1 MNPDEQHIAALDR
14 QQHRNVRVEI
24 WGRFQAMHGPRHI
37 IDGATPAIGFL
48 LGYSVA
54 GAEVGVFIA
63 ILIAVVLAAFRLIRG
78 DSVRVVAASVL
89 VILVFSLFVEITG
102 EGRGFYLPEV
112 ALCLVL
118 TVLFGSTLLT
128 GKPLSYTVSRRI
140 RLEPAQPADPA
151 VRLPLHRRITLA
163 WFVFWAVHVAVML
176 PLYLANKVVILGTV
190 ALILGKPALVVMLAV
205 TWLWVRANG
214 PRPSEAE
221 GSIVETEV
229 T

>member
-1 MNPDEQHIAALDR
+1 MNPDEQHVVTPDR
-14 QQHRNVRVEI
+14 QQHVDVIVEI
-24 WGRFQAMHGPRHI
+24 RGNFQATHGPQHI
-37 IDGATPAIGFL
+37 IDGATLAIGFL

-78 DSVRVVAASVL
+78 DSIRVVAASVS

-102 EGRGFYLPEV
+102 VGRGFYLPEL
-112 ALCLVL
+112 ALCVVM
-118 TVLFGSTLLT
+118 TVLFGATLLT

-140 RLEPAQPADPA
+140 RLEPAEPADPA
-151 VRLPLHRRITLA
+151 VRLRLHRRITLA

-176 PLYLANKVVILGTV
+176 PLYLVNKVVILGTV
-190 ALILGKPALVVMLAV
+190 ALILGKPALVVLLAV
-205 TWLWVRANG
+205 TWLWVRG
-214 PRPSEAE
+214 KGHRPAATERP
-221 GSIVETEV
+221 IVETEV